1 MLFNAAMH
9 ACKKK
14 KSKRYHWA
22 YRARSIPFLFDIV
35 DFKQKCIVI
44 FLGGPYR

>member
-14 KSKRYHWA
+14 KAKDTIGHIEHGVY
-22 YRARSIPFLFDIV
+22 PFYLT
-35 DFKQKCIVI
+35 
-44 FLGGPYR
+44 